1 MNKKTKIIATLGPS
15 VDSDEA
21 LREMFELGVNIVRL
35 NFSHG
40 THEEHA
46 KRIERVKRVRK
57 EVGLP
62 IAIMLDTKGPEIR
75 TGLLIND
82 TVQLQQGQKIV
93 LTPDDI
99 NGTSER
105 VHQSYPE
112 LYKYVEPGTD
122 ILIDDG
128 LIELQVIKVEGHDIV
143 CKVLN
148 SAELGQHKSIN
159 IPGIDVGFPTITEQ
173 DKSDLLFGIEQDID
187 FVAASFVRNGD
198 SVRAIRNFLADN
210 GNVSISIIAKVEN
223 SRAVECIDDIIAA
236 ADGVMIARGDLGVE
250 VPAQEVP
257 HLQKEIAALC
267 NMAHKPVITAT
278 QMLES
283 MTHSPRPT
291 RAEAADVANAIY
303 DGSDCVMLSG
313 ETAKGQYPIQ
323 AVHTMVD
330 IIETTE
336 RHFFADERKPA
347 ISDNPYKTVS
357 QAVGTAAVETAVD
370 IKAKCLVCPTMTG
383 RTARLMSSLRSYIPI
398 YAVTPDAHVQRSMQ
412 IFWGVMPILGD
423 VQGDMRRV
431 IDQAKATVVDEGL
444 VKIGDVCVITC
455 GDRFTSPVSRDEEGH
470 IEKFAPTNVMYVVQI
485 RSEEFESNFDDSDDA
500 LMTRAF
506 FHLRKLSRKQ

>member
-1 MNKKTKIIATLGPS
+1 MNKRTKVIATLGPA
-15 VDSDEA
+15 VDAEDV
-21 LREMFELGVNIVRL
+21 LREIFELGVDIVRL

-46 KRIERVKRVRK
+46 KRIERVKKVRA
-57 EVGLP
+57 EMGLP

-75 TGLLIND
+75 TGVLLENS
-82 TVQLQQGQKIV
+82 VQLQKGQELI
-93 LTPDDI
+93 LNPDDVK
-99 NGTSER
+99 GSFER
-105 VHQSYPE
+105 VHQTYPD

-128 LIELQVIKVEGHDIV
+128 LIELRVVNVEGQDII
-143 CKVLN
+143 CEVLN
-148 SAELGQHKSIN
+148 SGELGNKKSIN
-159 IPGIDVGFPTITEQ
+159 IPGIDVGFPLITEQ

-187 FVAASFVRNGD
+187 FVAASFVRSGD
-198 SVRAIRNFLADN
+198 SVRAIRAFLAEN
-210 GNVSISIIAKVEN
+210 GNVSISIVAKIEN
-223 SRAVECIDDIIAA
+223 SHAVECIDDIIAA

-250 VPAQEVP
+250 VPTQEVP
-257 HLQKEIAALC
+257 HLQKQIAALC

-278 QMLES
+278 QMLDS
-283 MTHSPRPT
+283 MTHNPRPT

-313 ETAKGQYPIQ
+313 ETASGQYPVQ

-336 RHFFADERKPA
+336 RYYFAEDRKPA
-347 ISDNPYKTVS
+347 ISDNATKTVS
-357 QAVGTAAVETAVD
+357 QAVGTAAVEAAVD
-370 IKAKCLVCPTMTG
+370 INAKCLVCPTMTG

-398 YAVTPDAHVQRSMQ
+398 YAVTPDEHVQRLMQ
-412 IFWGVMPILGD
+412 IFWGVKPIIGD

-431 IDQAKATVVDEGL
+431 IDQAKATVVDAGL
-444 VKIGDVCVITC
+444 IGIGDVCVITC
-455 GDRFTSPVSRDEEGH
+455 GDRFTSPVSRNEDGQ

-485 RSEEFESNFDDSDDA
+485 RSEEFSNAISDSDDA

-506 FHLRKLSRKQ
+506 FHLRKMGL

>member
-1 MNKKTKIIATLGPS
+1 MNKKTKIIATLGPA
-15 VDSDEA
+15 VDSDES

-40 THEEHA
+40 THEEHSE
-46 KRIERVKRVRK
+46 RIARVKRVRE
-57 EVGLP
+57 EVDLP

-75 TGLLIND
+75 TGLLAEG
-82 TVQLQQGQKIV
+82 TVQLQKGQEFT
-93 LTPDDI
+93 LTPDDVE
-99 NGTSER
+99 GSSER
-105 VHQSYPE
+105 VHQTYPE
-112 LYKYVEPGTD
+112 LCKYVKPGTD

-128 LIELQVIKVEGHDIV
+128 LIELQVVKVEGRDIV
-143 CKVLN
+143 CEVLN
-148 SAELGQHKSIN
+148 SGELGEHKSIN
-159 IPGIDVGFPTITEQ
+159 IPGVDVGFPLITEQ
-173 DKSDLLFGIEQDID
+173 DKDDLLFGIEQDID
-187 FVAASFVRNGD
+187 FVAASFVRNGE
-198 SVRAIRNFLADN
+198 SVRAIRKFLAKN

-223 SRAVECIDDIIAA
+223 ARAVECIDDIIAA

-250 VPAQEVP
+250 MPAQEVP
-257 HLQKEIAALC
+257 HLQKRIAALC

-313 ETAKGQYPIQ
+313 ETAKGEYPIQ

-336 RHFFADERKPA
+336 VHFFADERKPA
-347 ISDNPYKTVS
+347 ISDNPFKTVS

-398 YAVTPDAHVQRSMQ
+398 YAVTPDAHIQRSMQ
-412 IFWGVMPILGD
+412 IFWGVKPILGD

-431 IDQAKATVVDEGL
+431 IDQAKATVVDAGL
-444 VKIGDVCVITC
+444 VSIGDVCVITC
-455 GDRFTSPVSRDEEGH
+455 GDRFTSPVSRDENGH
-470 IEKFAPTNVMYVVQI
+470 LDKFAPTNVMYVVQI
-485 RSEEFESNFDDSDDA
+485 RSEEFENTFIDSEDA

-506 FHLRKLSRKQ
+506 FHLKKTGKK